1 MSISINITSVAV
13 KDQQVAHDF
22 YTQKLGFVV
31 KHDIP
36 MGEYRWLT
44 LVAPNHL
51 EGTELLLEPMAFEPA
66 KVYQAALKD
75 AGIPCTS
82 FEVDNMDAEVAR
94 LTELGV
100 SFQGDVQNTG
110 DALIATLDD
119 GCGNWIMLTQTL

>member
-51 EGTELLLEPMAFEPA
+51 E
-66 KVYQAALKD
+66 
-75 AGIPCTS
+75 
-82 FEVDNMDAEVAR
+82 
-94 LTELGV
+94 
-100 SFQGDVQNTG
+100 
-110 DALIATLDD
+110 
-119 GCGNWIMLTQTL
+119 